1 MSGFLTVSIGSG
13 LNGTIYGDCQVPL
26 KAFLESRGE
35 AFQRES
41 LLPYLYRMEKSR
53 HWAERYSS
61 ETAMGDFEPVGE
73 GGDYPKTGF
82 EDGYF
87 RDIVNM
93 TFKQSF
99 SVTQELVEDCLLGTM
114 KQRANK
120 LVTAYGRTREKFGRI
135 LYAGGLYGT
144 TVSYKGKT
152 FACGSADGQALFSK
166 THPNKVNGA
175 KQTNLYKGTFTNT
188 LLGKI
193 ETEMQNI
200 KGDNGELL
208 GVAPDTIWIPNDA
221 ALKDAVFSAV
231 GADKEPT
238 SGNNAFNYQFG
249 RWNIIVDPYLTAALT
264 DLGKSSEKPFFLLD
278 SKFIELNDGPIFQDR
293 VPLDVKSVIDNN
305 NDNNVWQGRARF
317 GAGFAVGH
325 GVSLSSRHHAR
336 RFERLQ
342 TLGQHFGANAGQIGA
357 YVGKP
362 ACAEH

>member
-99 SVTQELVEDCLLGTM
+99 SVTKELVEDCLLGTM

-166 THPNKVNGA
+166 THPNKVDGA

-208 GVAPDTIWIPNDA
+208 GVAPDTIWIPNDG

-249 RWNIIVDPYLTAALT
+249 RWTIIVDPYLTAALA
-264 DLGKSSEKPFFLLD
+264 DMGKSSEKPFFLLD

-293 VPLDVKSVIDNN
+293 VPLEVKSIIDTN

-317 GAGFAVGH
+317 GAGFVDW
-325 GVSLSSRHHAR
+325 
-336 RFERLQ
+336 RFI
-342 TLGQHFGANAGQIGA
+342 AAGNMSTGTDLT
-357 YVGKP
+357 
-362 ACAEH
+362 

>member
-1 MSGFLTVSIGSG
+1 MSGYCTVSIGSG
-13 LNGTIYGDCQVPL
+13 LVDSIYGNCQVPL
-26 KAFLESRGE
+26 KSYLEKRGE
-35 AFQRES
+35 AFERES
-41 LLPYLYRMEKSR
+41 LLKYLFRMETSR
-53 HWAERYSS
+53 HWAERYSA
-61 ETAMGDFEPVGE
+61 ETAMDSFVPVGE

-82 EDGYF
+82 QESYKK
-87 RDIVNM
+87 DIENM
-93 TFKQSF
+93 TFKNSF
-99 SVTQELVEDCLLGTM
+99 AVTRELMEDAMIGTM
-114 KQRANK
+114 KQRANQ
-120 LVTAYGRTREKFGRI
+120 LITSYGRTRELFGRA

-317 GAGFAVGH
+317 GAGFADWRFVAVGNMST
-325 GVSLSSRHHAR
+325 GTDL
-336 RFERLQ
+336 
-342 TLGQHFGANAGQIGA
+342 T
-357 YVGKP
+357 
-362 ACAEH
+362 

>member
-53 HWAERYSS
+53 HWSERYSS

-317 GAGFAVGH
+317 GAGFADWRFVAVGNMST
-325 GVSLSSRHHAR
+325 GTDL
-336 RFERLQ
+336 
-342 TLGQHFGANAGQIGA
+342 T
-357 YVGKP
+357 
-362 ACAEH
+362 

>member
-114 KQRANK
+114 KKRANK

-135 LYAGGLYGT
+135 LYAGGLYGS
-144 TVSYKGKT
+144 TVTYKGKT

-221 ALKDAVFSAV
+221 AMKDAVFSAV

-264 DLGKSSEKPFFLLD
+264 DMGKSGEKPFFLLD

-317 GAGFAVGH
+317 GAGFADWRFVAVGNMST
-325 GVSLSSRHHAR
+325 GTDL
-336 RFERLQ
+336 
-342 TLGQHFGANAGQIGA
+342 T
-357 YVGKP
+357 
-362 ACAEH
+362 

>member
-238 SGNNAFNYQFG
+238 SGNNAFNHQFG

-317 GAGFAVGH
+317 GAGFADWRFVAVGNMFT
-325 GVSLSSRHHAR
+325 GTDL
-336 RFERLQ
+336 
-342 TLGQHFGANAGQIGA
+342 T
-357 YVGKP
+357 
-362 ACAEH
+362 

>member
-13 LNGTIYGDCQVPL
+13 MNGTIYGDCQVPL

-61 ETAMGDFEPVGE
+61 ETAMNDFEPVGE

-135 LYAGGLYGT
+135 LYAGGLYGS
-144 TVSYKGKT
+144 TVTYKGKT

-166 THPNKVNGA
+166 THPNKVNGV

-293 VPLDVKSVIDNN
+293 VPLDVKSVIDTN

-317 GAGFAVGH
+317 GAGFADWRFVAVGNMST
-325 GVSLSSRHHAR
+325 GTDL
-336 RFERLQ
+336 
-342 TLGQHFGANAGQIGA
+342 T
-357 YVGKP
+357 
-362 ACAEH
+362 

>member
-175 KQTNLYKGTFTNT
+175 KQTNLYKGPFTNT

-317 GAGFAVGH
+317 GAGFADWRFVAVGNMST
-325 GVSLSSRHHAR
+325 GIEL
-336 RFERLQ
+336 
-342 TLGQHFGANAGQIGA
+342 T
-357 YVGKP
+357 
-362 ACAEH
+362 

>member
-208 GVAPDTIWIPNDA
+208 GMAPDTIWIPNDA

-231 GADKEPT
+231 GADKEST

-317 GAGFAVGH
+317 GAGFADWRFVAVGNMST
-325 GVSLSSRHHAR
+325 GTDL
-336 RFERLQ
+336 
-342 TLGQHFGANAGQIGA
+342 T
-357 YVGKP
+357 
-362 ACAEH
+362 

>member
-231 GADKEPT
+231 GADKEST

-293 VPLDVKSVIDNN
+293 VPLDVKSAIDNN

-317 GAGFAVGH
+317 GAGFADWRFVAVGNMST
-325 GVSLSSRHHAR
+325 GTDL
-336 RFERLQ
+336 
-342 TLGQHFGANAGQIGA
+342 T
-357 YVGKP
+357 
-362 ACAEH
+362 

>member
-166 THPNKVNGA
+166 THPNKVDGA

-293 VPLDVKSVIDNN
+293 VPLEVKSIIDTN

-317 GAGFAVGH
+317 GAGFVDW
-325 GVSLSSRHHAR
+325 
-336 RFERLQ
+336 RFI
-342 TLGQHFGANAGQIGA
+342 AAGNMSTGTDLT
-357 YVGKP
+357 
-362 ACAEH
+362 

>member
-61 ETAMGDFEPVGE
+61 ETAMGDFEPVGD

-221 ALKDAVFSAV
+221 VLKDAVFSAV

-317 GAGFAVGH
+317 GAGFADWRFVAVGNMST
-325 GVSLSSRHHAR
+325 GTDL
-336 RFERLQ
+336 
-342 TLGQHFGANAGQIGA
+342 T
-357 YVGKP
+357 
-362 ACAEH
+362 

>member
-175 KQTNLYKGTFTNT
+175 KQTNLYKGPFTNT

-317 GAGFAVGH
+317 GAGFADWRFVAVGNMST
-325 GVSLSSRHHAR
+325 GTDLA
-336 RFERLQ
+336 
-342 TLGQHFGANAGQIGA
+342 
-357 YVGKP
+357 
-362 ACAEH
+362 

>member
-231 GADKEPT
+231 GADKEPP

-317 GAGFAVGH
+317 GAGFADWRFVAVGNMST
-325 GVSLSSRHHAR
+325 GTDL
-336 RFERLQ
+336 
-342 TLGQHFGANAGQIGA
+342 T
-357 YVGKP
+357 
-362 ACAEH
+362 

>member
-135 LYAGGLYGT
+135 LYAGGLHGT

-238 SGNNAFNYQFG
+238 SGNNAFNHQFG

-317 GAGFAVGH
+317 GAGFADWRFVAVGNMST
-325 GVSLSSRHHAR
+325 GTDL
-336 RFERLQ
+336 
-342 TLGQHFGANAGQIGA
+342 T
-357 YVGKP
+357 
-362 ACAEH
+362 

>member
-53 HWAERYSS
+53 RWSERYSS

-238 SGNNAFNYQFG
+238 SGNNAFNCQFG

-317 GAGFAVGH
+317 GAGFVDWRFVAVGNMST
-325 GVSLSSRHHAR
+325 GTDL
-336 RFERLQ
+336 
-342 TLGQHFGANAGQIGA
+342 T
-357 YVGKP
+357 
-362 ACAEH
+362 

>member
-93 TFKQSF
+93 TFKLSF

-317 GAGFAVGH
+317 GAGFADWRFVAVGNMST
-325 GVSLSSRHHAR
+325 GTDL
-336 RFERLQ
+336 
-342 TLGQHFGANAGQIGA
+342 T
-357 YVGKP
+357 
-362 ACAEH
+362 

>member
-166 THPNKVNGA
+166 THPHKVNGA

-238 SGNNAFNYQFG
+238 SGNNAFNYQVG

-317 GAGFAVGH
+317 GAGFADWRFVAVGNMST
-325 GVSLSSRHHAR
+325 GTDL
-336 RFERLQ
+336 
-342 TLGQHFGANAGQIGA
+342 T
-357 YVGKP
+357 
-362 ACAEH
+362 

>member
-26 KAFLESRGE
+26 KTFLESRGE

-317 GAGFAVGH
+317 GAGFADWRFVAVGNMST
-325 GVSLSSRHHAR
+325 GTDL
-336 RFERLQ
+336 
-342 TLGQHFGANAGQIGA
+342 T
-357 YVGKP
+357 
-362 ACAEH
+362 

>member
-175 KQTNLYKGTFTNT
+175 KQTNLYNGTFTNT

-317 GAGFAVGH
+317 GAGFADWRFVAVGNMST
-325 GVSLSSRHHAR
+325 GTDL
-336 RFERLQ
+336 
-342 TLGQHFGANAGQIGA
+342 T
-357 YVGKP
+357 
-362 ACAEH
+362 

>member
-175 KQTNLYKGTFTNT
+175 KQTNLYEGTFTNT

-238 SGNNAFNYQFG
+238 SGNNAFNCQFG

-317 GAGFAVGH
+317 GAGFADWRFVAVGNMST
-325 GVSLSSRHHAR
+325 GTDL
-336 RFERLQ
+336 
-342 TLGQHFGANAGQIGA
+342 T
-357 YVGKP
+357 
-362 ACAEH
+362 

>member
-13 LNGTIYGDCQVPL
+13 LNGTIYSDCQVPL

-317 GAGFAVGH
+317 GAGFADWRFVAVGNMST
-325 GVSLSSRHHAR
+325 GTDL
-336 RFERLQ
+336 
-342 TLGQHFGANAGQIGA
+342 T
-357 YVGKP
+357 
-362 ACAEH
+362 

>member
-317 GAGFAVGH
+317 GAGFADWRFVAVGNM
-325 GVSLSSRHHAR
+325 S
-336 RFERLQ
+336 
-342 TLGQHFGANAGQIGA
+342 AGDDLT
-357 YVGKP
+357 
-362 ACAEH
+362 

>member
-135 LYAGGLYGT
+135 LYAGGLYGS
-144 TVSYKGKT
+144 TVTYKGKT

-166 THPNKVNGA
+166 THPNKVDGA

-249 RWNIIVDPYLTAALT
+249 RWNIIVDPYLTAALAEM
-264 DLGKSSEKPFFLLD
+264 GKSSEKPFFLLD

-317 GAGFAVGH
+317 GAGFADWRFVAVGNMST
-325 GVSLSSRHHAR
+325 GTDL
-336 RFERLQ
+336 
-342 TLGQHFGANAGQIGA
+342 T
-357 YVGKP
+357 
-362 ACAEH
+362 

>member
-73 GGDYPKTGF
+73 GGDYPKTGL

-317 GAGFAVGH
+317 GAGFADWRFVAVGNMST
-325 GVSLSSRHHAR
+325 GTDL
-336 RFERLQ
+336 
-342 TLGQHFGANAGQIGA
+342 T
-357 YVGKP
+357 
-362 ACAEH
+362 

>member
-135 LYAGGLYGT
+135 LYAGGLHGT

-317 GAGFAVGH
+317 GAGFADWRFVAVGNMST
-325 GVSLSSRHHAR
+325 GTDL
-336 RFERLQ
+336 
-342 TLGQHFGANAGQIGA
+342 T
-357 YVGKP
+357 
-362 ACAEH
+362 

>member
-264 DLGKSSEKPFFLLD
+264 DMGKSSEKPFFLLD

-293 VPLDVKSVIDNN
+293 VPLEVKSIIDTN

-317 GAGFAVGH
+317 GAGFVDW
-325 GVSLSSRHHAR
+325 
-336 RFERLQ
+336 RFI
-342 TLGQHFGANAGQIGA
+342 AAGNMSTGTDLT
-357 YVGKP
+357 
-362 ACAEH
+362 

>member
-53 HWAERYSS
+53 HWAEHYSS

-99 SVTQELVEDCLLGTM
+99 SVTKELVEDCLLGTM

-120 LVTAYGRTREKFGRI
+120 LVTAYGRTREKIGRI

-166 THPNKVNGA
+166 THPNKVDGA

-208 GVAPDTIWIPNDA
+208 GVAPDTIWIPNDG

-249 RWNIIVDPYLTAALT
+249 RWNIIVDPYLTAALA
-264 DLGKSSEKPFFLLD
+264 DMGKSSEKPFFLLD

-293 VPLDVKSVIDNN
+293 VPLEVKSIIDTN

-317 GAGFAVGH
+317 GAGFVDW
-325 GVSLSSRHHAR
+325 
-336 RFERLQ
+336 RFI
-342 TLGQHFGANAGQIGA
+342 AAGNMSTGTDLT
-357 YVGKP
+357 
-362 ACAEH
+362 

>member
-231 GADKEPT
+231 GANKEPT

-317 GAGFAVGH
+317 GAGFADWRFVAVGNMST
-325 GVSLSSRHHAR
+325 GTDL
-336 RFERLQ
+336 
-342 TLGQHFGANAGQIGA
+342 T
-357 YVGKP
+357 
-362 ACAEH
+362 

>member
-13 LNGTIYGDCQVPL
+13 MNGTIYGDCQVPL

-53 HWAERYSS
+53 HWAERYST

-99 SVTQELVEDCLLGTM
+99 SVTRELVEDCLLGTM

-317 GAGFAVGH
+317 GAGFADWRFVAVGNMST
-325 GVSLSSRHHAR
+325 GTDL
-336 RFERLQ
+336 
-342 TLGQHFGANAGQIGA
+342 T
-357 YVGKP
+357 
-362 ACAEH
+362 

>member
-99 SVTQELVEDCLLGTM
+99 SVTKELVEDCLLGTM

-144 TVSYKGKT
+144 AVSYKGKT

-208 GVAPDTIWIPNDA
+208 GVAPDTIWIPNDG

-249 RWNIIVDPYLTAALT
+249 RWNIIVDPYLTAALA
-264 DLGKSSEKPFFLLD
+264 DMGKSSEKPFFLLD

-293 VPLDVKSVIDNN
+293 VPLEVKSIIDTN

-317 GAGFAVGH
+317 GAGFVDW
-325 GVSLSSRHHAR
+325 
-336 RFERLQ
+336 RFI
-342 TLGQHFGANAGQIGA
+342 AAGNMSTGTDLT
-357 YVGKP
+357 
-362 ACAEH
+362 

>member
-238 SGNNAFNYQFG
+238 SGKNAFNYQFG

-317 GAGFAVGH
+317 GAGFADWRFVAVGNMST
-325 GVSLSSRHHAR
+325 GTDL
-336 RFERLQ
+336 
-342 TLGQHFGANAGQIGA
+342 T
-357 YVGKP
+357 
-362 ACAEH
+362 

>member
-26 KAFLESRGE
+26 KAYLESRGE

-99 SVTQELVEDCLLGTM
+99 SVTQEMVEDCLLGTM

-135 LYAGGLYGT
+135 LYAGGLYGS
-144 TVSYKGKT
+144 TVTYKGKT

-166 THPNKVNGA
+166 THPNKVDGA

-264 DLGKSSEKPFFLLD
+264 DMGKSGEKPFFLLD

-317 GAGFAVGH
+317 GAGFADWRFVAVGNMST
-325 GVSLSSRHHAR
+325 GTDL
-336 RFERLQ
+336 
-342 TLGQHFGANAGQIGA
+342 T
-357 YVGKP
+357 
-362 ACAEH
+362 

>member
-13 LNGTIYGDCQVPL
+13 MNGTIYGDCQVPL

-135 LYAGGLYGT
+135 LYAGGLYGS
-144 TVSYKGKT
+144 TVTYKGKT

-249 RWNIIVDPYLTAALT
+249 RWNIIVDPYLTAALN

-293 VPLDVKSVIDNN
+293 VPLDVKSVIDTN

-317 GAGFAVGH
+317 GAGFADWRFVAVGNMST
-325 GVSLSSRHHAR
+325 GTDL
-336 RFERLQ
+336 
-342 TLGQHFGANAGQIGA
+342 T
-357 YVGKP
+357 
-362 ACAEH
+362 

>member
-249 RWNIIVDPYLTAALT
+249 RWNIIVDPYLSAALT

-317 GAGFAVGH
+317 GAGFADWRFVAVGNMST
-325 GVSLSSRHHAR
+325 GTDL
-336 RFERLQ
+336 
-342 TLGQHFGANAGQIGA
+342 T
-357 YVGKP
+357 
-362 ACAEH
+362 

>member
-208 GVAPDTIWIPNDA
+208 GVAPDTIWIPNDG

-249 RWNIIVDPYLTAALT
+249 RWNIIVDPYLTAALA
-264 DLGKSSEKPFFLLD
+264 DMGKSSEKPFFLLD

-317 GAGFAVGH
+317 GAGFVDW
-325 GVSLSSRHHAR
+325 
-336 RFERLQ
+336 RFI
-342 TLGQHFGANAGQIGA
+342 AAGNMSTGTDLT
-357 YVGKP
+357 
-362 ACAEH
+362 

>member
-166 THPNKVNGA
+166 THPNKVDGA

-317 GAGFAVGH
+317 GAGFADWRFVAVGNM
-325 GVSLSSRHHAR
+325 S
-336 RFERLQ
+336 
-342 TLGQHFGANAGQIGA
+342 AGTDLT
-357 YVGKP
+357 
-362 ACAEH
+362 

>member
-238 SGNNAFNYQFG
+238 SGNNAFNHQFG

-264 DLGKSSEKPFFLLD
+264 DLGKSNEKPFFLLD

-317 GAGFAVGH
+317 GAGFADWRFVAVGNMST
-325 GVSLSSRHHAR
+325 GTDL
-336 RFERLQ
+336 
-342 TLGQHFGANAGQIGA
+342 T
-357 YVGKP
+357 
-362 ACAEH
+362 